1 MIAKSFLALLS
12 KHISIGKESSE
23 SGSSGESFGGINVI
37 LCGDLHQFPPV
48 ATAPSE
54 ALYQPLTTWD
64 SDQAKLGRQIYKEF
78 GTVVI
83 LWEQMRVMDDIWHD
97 FLHHLQHGHVQDHH
111 IKMLRT
117 LLITNQTSESVPVD
131 FSTKP
136 WKDARLVTPRHA
148 VRTQWNEAAARKWCH
163 ESGNQ
168 LLVCNAEDTISG
180 RALSLKERYGVAT
193 RRKTEKRRKQKDLP
207 MKVEIAKGMRVMVT
221 DNVETDLDVTN
232 GARGEIVDIILH
244 PDEPPLGDD
253 PIVQLKYLPAYILVK
268 MEQTRATALNGLD
281 DGVIPVEVVLSTFRI
296 KIKDSHGK
304 IVQRTVRRRQF
315 PMTAAYTFTDYRS
328 QGQTI
333 PYVIVDIASPP
344 SGTLS
349 LFNLYVALSRS
360 SGRSTIRLLRDF
372 DDNLFKKPHDMA
384 LMVEDD
390 RLDKLDKL
398 TKVWWER
405 MGHVQPTNL

>member
-1 MIAKSFLALLS
+1 
-12 KHISIGKESSE
+12 
-23 SGSSGESFGGINVI
+23 
-37 LCGDLHQFPPV
+37 
-48 ATAPSE
+48 
-54 ALYQPLTTWD
+54 
-64 SDQAKLGRQIYKEF
+64 
-78 GTVVI
+78 
-83 LWEQMRVMDDIWHD
+83 MRVMDDIWHD

-148 VRTQWNEAAARKWCH
+148 VCTQWNEAAARKWCH

-180 RALSLKERYGVAT
+180 HALSLKERYGVAT

-281 DGVIPVEVVLSTFRI
+281 DGVIPVEVVSSTFRI

-304 IVQRTVRRRQF
+304 IVQRTVRHRQF

-360 SGRSTIRLLRDF
+360 SGRSTIRLLWDF

-405 MGHVQPTNL
+405 MGHVQPTNF